1 MRSEESLFCPN
12 CGEELNIASR
22 VPKYCHNCG
31 ETFSKSTRAKA
42 SNLFVV
48 KEVKNLDKHRYDN
61 LISPFYEVIKQM
73 DLSYFYSD
81 SQGIVSKNT
90 IMKSLKQVGLTVE
103 YIRGEYE
110 LEEQPRRTTIDE
122 AVRMIPRYGGFRELV
137 LRRAKDE
144 SGKSTIMRM
153 GDSLLDKKARGWPM
167 ESLSIPEIEDDN
179 SNSNAD
185 TFDSKQNQQ
194 SRSKNPIK
202 DNKNYRQNLNKLN
215 NILKQYNSGGDHG
228 QIYRKLERDISSS
241 WSKSADK
248 VYLKE
253 SYTLEHFLDKLEDI
267 FETRSVSMEQWKY
280 ITREGDLRSCV
291 VALHVKGT
299 VEQAG
304 DVEWAVTK
312 IENSYQGHLKMHPEN
327 ENYTVQK
334 FTQDLNDVVER
345 GEVEKLPETFNLKQT
360 VSNNMGQKN
369 NESQS
374 MSDNFPELDE
384 DSDIEKEENK
394 LKRDNSRGF
403 SL

>member
-1 MRSEESLFCPN
+1 MRSEEGLFCPD
-12 CGEELNIASR
+12 CGEELNIRSE
-22 VPKYCHNCG
+22 VPSYCHNCG
-31 ETFSKSTRAKA
+31 NKFSQSTRAKA

-73 DLSYFYSD
+73 DFSYFYSD
-81 SQGIVSKNT
+81 SRGTITKDT

-103 YIRGEYE
+103 YVRGEYE
-110 LEEQPRRTTIDE
+110 LEKQPKHTTIDE
-122 AVRMIPRYGGFRELV
+122 AVVRIPRFGGFRELV

-153 GDSLLDKKARGWPM
+153 GDSLLDKKAKGWPM
-167 ESLSIPEIEDDN
+167 ELLSIPEIEDDN

-194 SRSKNPIK
+194 SNSKNPIK
-202 DNKNYRQNLNKLN
+202 DNRNYRQNLNKLN

-228 QIYRKLERDISSS
+228 QIYRKLERDISNS

-253 SYTLEHFLDKLEDI
+253 SYTLKHFLDALEDI

-312 IENSYQGHLKMHPEN
+312 IENSYQGRLKMHPEN

-360 VSNNMGQKN
+360 VSDNRSQSN
-369 NESQS
+369 NESRS
-374 MSDNFPELDE
+374 MGDSFPELDE
-384 DSDIEKEENK
+384 DSESEKEENK